1 MGLSLADW
9 IEVLSG
15 VPQGSVLGPLLFII
29 FINDLPER
37 LHHICQI
44 YADDSKVLAVLN
56 EFEIN
61 NNKLQDDI
69 YKLEKWCS
77 DWSMKLNA
85 KKCKIMHI
93 GKKNPRREYHMFDS
107 TSNSNII
114 LETTEIERDLG
125 VLVSSD
131 GSFSHQVNAAI
142 ARANSILGRMRNTF
156 KYFNSN
162 ILKTLYLTFIR
173 PHLEFASPVWNALLR
188 QDLDKI
194 EKFQRKVTRYAT
206 DLSGLNYQERLKRF
220 KITTIKERRI
230 RGDLI
235 QYYKIKNG
243 LDSINFI
250 KQAKIL
256 KSKRPHSQKIDREA
270 FNNCTYRHNFLTNRI
285 STNWNRLPSKVV
297 ESKSL
302 NSFKASLDGH
312 MSSEYFK
319 NLQNLHQD

>member
-1 MGLSLADW
+1 M
-9 IEVLSG
+9 
-15 VPQGSVLGPLLFII
+15 
-29 FINDLPER
+29 
-37 LHHICQI
+37 HHIFQI
-44 YADDSKVLAVLN
+44 YADDGKVLAVLN
-56 EFEIN
+56 EPETN

-77 DWSMKLNA
+77 DCSMKLKLILLFN

-114 LETTEIERDLG
+114 FETTEIERDFG

-162 ILKTLYLTFIR
+162 ILKTLYPTFIR
-173 PHLEFASPVWNALLR
+173 PHLEFAAPVWNALLR
-188 QDLDKI
+188 QDLDKL

-206 DLSGLNYQERLKRF
+206 DLSGLNYQDRLKRF

-235 QYYKIKNG
+235 
-243 LDSINFI
+243 
-250 KQAKIL
+250 
-256 KSKRPHSQKIDREA
+256 
-270 FNNCTYRHNFLTNRI
+270 
-285 STNWNRLPSKVV
+285 
-297 ESKSL
+297 
-302 NSFKASLDGH
+302 
-312 MSSEYFK
+312 
-319 NLQNLHQD
+319 